1 MCGPQHRF
9 MGCPGRMSRRG
20 ATLELTPR
28 RDTGAGRVGGRHGLL
43 NMVVTLEK
51 KSGEPVI
58 IALSRSGSLTPPDD
72 FLVQPPNISRLYIS
86 SGQLLATSILVVAYQ
101 CPCGGKENLP
111 PRGPSAG
118 CIGVRGCRW
127 VRDRRLSVDASLDTR
142 IFTPHLHL

>member
-1 MCGPQHRF
+1 MWTSAPLYGLSGENVTQ
-9 MGCPGRMSRRG
+9 
-20 ATLELTPR
+20 R
-28 RDTGAGRVGGRHGLL
+28 RDTRTHTSAGHWGWSCGRGAWSPQHGRYPG
-43 NMVVTLEK
+43 E

-101 CPCGGKENLP
+101 CPCGAKENLP